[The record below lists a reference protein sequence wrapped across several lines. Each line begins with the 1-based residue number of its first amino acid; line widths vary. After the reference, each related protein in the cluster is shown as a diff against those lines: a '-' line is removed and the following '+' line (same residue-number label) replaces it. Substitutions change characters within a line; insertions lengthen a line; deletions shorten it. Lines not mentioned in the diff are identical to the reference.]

1 MRGPGHPAE
10 GHILL
15 LVTGAGRACHL
26 PSEAGGVGPSRR
38 TLASPAPPAPRVA
51 GPGRTPAAGW
61 KACGRLAAG
70 WALAPCSED
79 SLLPVGNA
87 NAVRPAAAGMA
98 GGQRAHHA
106 PRVASGVTGLGAL
119 RASAPVAVPYRVH
132 SVTRTPPSGRWPVL
146 CASGLPHR
154 HLGVV
159 GQETLRGATE
169 KAGGAARRPWP
180 GSAVGPGRAARP
192 VSSRGRPGRVPAA
205 APRPPEGPLE
215 PALRAGLS
223 LPPHVTLSSSLV
235 T

>member
-1 MRGPGHPAE
+1 M
-10 GHILL
+10 
-15 LVTGAGRACHL
+15 
-26 PSEAGGVGPSRR
+26 GPSRR

-98 GGQRAHHA
+98 GGQWAHHA

-119 RASAPVAVPYRVH
+119 RASAPVAAPYRVH
-132 SVTRTPPSGRWPVL
+132 SVTRMPPSGRWPVL

-180 GSAVGPGRAARP
+180 GSAVGRGGPRGQCRCEGGLGRSP
-192 VSSRGRPGRVPAA
+192 LLPRGPQR
-205 APRPPEGPLE
+205 APWN
-215 PALRAGLS
+215 
-223 LPPHVTLSSSLV
+223 LPPSWAFASSPLHAEFIFGDVKRKNQRSLES
-235 T
+235 